1 MNNNNNNNNN
11 IPANNNI
18 QANNNIPANNN
29 IQANNNNQDY
39 INKLEEYYKL
49 KSKYDNDKNEILKR
63 IRKKVNN
70 RELDLQK
77 GNEEYR
83 NRISNITCYGKC
95 KRKVGMFFGDDSIGA
110 KRKLIARC
118 GDTSNPCF
126 NIEIS
131 KGSIKTQQ
139 EFVDYWKNEAQKDKL
154 NIVRIKLD
162 VLFNYLTNEDIDKEF
177 NELRE
182 KVKEANEEYIE
193 REMVLSNIVNNPD
206 KEREITDL
214 NNKLD
219 NILLKQK
226 IKLER
231 FKKGQNSKLVKEL
244 IQEYSK
250 DLIPLLDNLR
260 NMKYEYTNV
269 NYNKQTDKYV
279 LSKKEILTDSLETFV
294 GDDKPRVINYSFN

>member
-1 MNNNNNNNNN
+1 M
-11 IPANNNI
+11 NNNI
-18 QANNNIPANNN
+18 QANNNIQENNN
-29 IQANNNNQDY
+29 NNNNNTITRNNNNQDY

-70 RELDLQK
+70 RELDLRK
-77 GNEEYR
+77 GNEEYK
-83 NRISNITCYGKC
+83 NRISKITCYGKC
-95 KRKVGMFFGDDSIGA
+95 KRNIGMFFGDDSTGA

-118 GDTSNPCF
+118 GDIDNPCF
-126 NIEIS
+126 NIEIF
-131 KGSIKTQQ
+131 KGSIKTEQ

-231 FKKGQNSKLVKEL
+231 FKKGQNTKLVKEL
-244 IQEYSK
+244 VEEYSK

-269 NYNKQTDKYV
+269 NYNKQTDNYV

-294 GDDKPRVINYSFN
+294 GDDKPKVINYIFN

>member
-1 MNNNNNNNNN
+1 MPIAEHHAVLLSVFN
-11 IPANNNI
+11 PI
-18 QANNNIPANNN
+18 Q
-29 IQANNNNQDY
+29 
-39 INKLEEYYKL
+39 
-49 KSKYDNDKNEILKR
+49 
-63 IRKKVNN
+63 
-70 RELDLQK
+70 
-77 GNEEYR
+77 
-83 NRISNITCYGKC
+83 
-95 KRKVGMFFGDDSIGA
+95 
-110 KRKLIARC
+110 
-118 GDTSNPCF
+118 
-126 NIEIS
+126 
-131 KGSIKTQQ
+131 
-139 EFVDYWKNEAQKDKL
+139 
-154 NIVRIKLD
+154 KLD

-193 REMVLSNIVNNPD
+193 REMILSNIVNNPD

-219 NILLKQK
+219 NIFLKQK

-231 FKKGQNSKLVKEL
+231 FKKGQNSKVVKEL

-269 NYNKQTDKYV
+269 NYNKQTDNYV
-279 LSKKEILTDSLETFV
+279 LSQKEILTDSLETFV

>member
-1 MNNNNNNNNN
+1 M
-11 IPANNNI
+11 NNNI
-18 QANNNIPANNN
+18 QANNNMPA
-29 IQANNNNQDY
+29 INNNQDY

-70 RELDLQK
+70 RELDLRK
-77 GNEEYR
+77 GNEEYK
-83 NRISNITCYGKC
+83 NRISKITCYGKC
-95 KRKVGMFFGDDSIGA
+95 KRNIGMFFGDDSTGA

-118 GDTSNPCF
+118 GDIDNPCF
-126 NIEIS
+126 NIEIF
-131 KGSIKTQQ
+131 KGSIKTEQ
-139 EFVDYWKNEAQKDKL
+139 EFVDYWKKEAQKDKL

-219 NILLKQK
+219 NIFLKQK

-231 FKKGQNSKLVKEL
+231 FKKGQNSKLVKEM

>member
-1 MNNNNNNNNN
+1 
-11 IPANNNI
+11 
-18 QANNNIPANNN
+18 
-29 IQANNNNQDY
+29 
-39 INKLEEYYKL
+39 
-49 KSKYDNDKNEILKR
+49 
-63 IRKKVNN
+63 
-70 RELDLQK
+70 
-77 GNEEYR
+77 
-83 NRISNITCYGKC
+83 
-95 KRKVGMFFGDDSIGA
+95 MFFGDDSIGA

-118 GDTSNPCF
+118 GDIDKPCF

-131 KGSIKTQQ
+131 KGSIKTEQD
-139 EFVDYWKNEAQKDKL
+139 FVDYWKNEAQKDKL

-231 FKKGQNSKLVKEL
+231 FKKGQNTKLVKEL
-244 IQEYSK
+244 VEEYSK

-279 LSKKEILTDSLETFV
+279 LSQKEILTDSLETFV
-294 GDDKPRVINYSFN
+294 GDDKPKVINYSFN

>member
-1 MNNNNNNNNN
+1 M
-11 IPANNNI
+11 NNNI
-18 QANNNIPANNN
+18 QANNNIQENNN
-29 IQANNNNQDY
+29 NNNNNTITRNNNNQDY

-70 RELDLQK
+70 RELDLRK
-77 GNEEYR
+77 GNEEYK
-83 NRISNITCYGKC
+83 NRISKITCYGKC
-95 KRKVGMFFGDDSIGA
+95 KRNIGMFFGDDSTGA

-118 GDTSNPCF
+118 GDIDNPCF

-131 KGSIKTQQ
+131 KGSIKTEQD
-139 EFVDYWKNEAQKDKL
+139 FVDYWKNEAQKDKL

-231 FKKGQNSKLVKEL
+231 FKKGQNTKLVKEL
-244 IQEYSK
+244 VEEYSK

-279 LSKKEILTDSLETFV
+279 LSQKEILTDSLETFV
-294 GDDKPRVINYSFN
+294 GDDKPKVINYSFN

>member
-1 MNNNNNNNNN
+1 MINSGVLIN
-11 IPANNNI
+11 IYHELQP
-18 QANNNIPANNN
+18 
-29 IQANNNNQDY
+29 
-39 INKLEEYYKL
+39 
-49 KSKYDNDKNEILKR
+49 KYDRSTVYNQVDNVTGLTPTTRVYFLSEGEDMRYEVK
-63 IRKKVNN
+63 
-70 RELDLQK
+70 
-77 GNEEYR
+77 
-83 NRISNITCYGKC
+83 
-95 KRKVGMFFGDDSIGA
+95 FGDDSIGA
-110 KRKLIARC
+110 KRKLTARC

-269 NYNKQTDKYV
+269 NYNKQTDNYV
-279 LSKKEILTDSLETFV
+279 LSQKEILTDSLETFV
-294 GDDKPRVINYSFN
+294 GDDKPKVINYIFN